1 MDTYISLLLVEDDE
15 NLGFIIQEGLEEHGY
30 RVTRAKDGQAGYE
43 AFQSDK
49 FDLCILDVM
58 MPKKDG
64 FTLAKEI
71 RTSNTEVPIFFL
83 TAKGL
88 KDDRIEGL
96 SIGADDYITKPFDM
110 DELCLRIDNMLK
122 RTKFA
127 DQQNTKEIF
136 ELGSITFDS
145 KNLILHIENETQ
157 KLTKKESELLRLLCL
172 HQNEVL
178 ERDVALRIVWG
189 DDDYFLGRSMDVFIT
204 KLRKYLRPEPKISI
218 TNVHGVGFTLAIS
231 E

>member
-1 MDTYISLLLVEDDE
+1 MDTYISILLVEDDE
-15 NLGFIIQEGLEEHGY
+15 NLGFITQDGLTEHGY
-30 RVTRAKDGQAGYE
+30 HVTWAKDGQAGYE
-43 AFQSDK
+43 AFQAGK
-49 FDLCILDVM
+49 FDLCIFDVM

-64 FTLAKEI
+64 FELARDI
-71 RTSNTEVPIFFL
+71 RKHNSEVPIFFL

-88 KDDRIEGL
+88 QNDRIEGL

-110 DELCLRIDNMLK
+110 DELCIRIDNMLK

-127 DQQNTKEIF
+127 SEQQTKEVF
-136 ELGSITFDS
+136 TLGNITFDS
-145 KNLILHIENETQ
+145 KNLTLQYDNESH

-172 HQNEVL
+172 HENEVL

-204 KLRKYLRPEPKISI
+204 KLRKYLKPDPRITI
-218 TNVHGVGFTLAIS
+218 TNVHGVGFKLEVI